1 MKAKR
6 HVPYLIVLI
15 ALFTACDSDDTSF
28 PIIESTDYFPIH
40 IGDTWEYKDHIRKVT
55 GAEMINN
62 KEYREITHETY
73 RADTLYYTYK
83 TYFRTTGNNKVY
95 KLNSDQSGEYLFADF
110 NLNADDSWTYIN
122 NSIGREDE
130 WTVTSLPEITFEFD
144 DTELENCKR
153 FFYNAMLIVDEEHTI
168 VFAAGIGE
176 INNFSN
182 AWGLGDTIESAT
194 INGVTYRFK

>member
-1 MKAKR
+1 MKAKILA
-6 HVPYLIVLI
+6 PFLFVLI
-15 ALFTACDSDDTSF
+15 AMFTACDDDTNI
-28 PIIESTDYFPIH
+28 PVIESTDYFPVH
-40 IGDTWEYKDHIRKVT
+40 IGDTWEYKNHIRKVS
-55 GAEMINN
+55 GSEMINN
-62 KEYREITHETY
+62 KEYRVITHETY

-95 KLNSDQSGEYLFADF
+95 QLNSDQSGEYLFADF
-110 NLNADDSWTYIN
+110 NLNADDSWTYTN
-122 NSIGREDE
+122 NSIGRDDE
-130 WTVTSLPEITFEFD
+130 WTVTVLPEITFKFD

-176 INNFSN
+176 INSFSN
-182 AWGLGDTIESAT
+182 AWGLGDTIQSAT